1 MKKILVIAAMMAMFV
16 ACKSVEDKAKDYVEK
31 ATAAMEAGDFEKAF
45 AIGQEM
51 EEWYTS
57 LSDED
62 KAKVD
67 AAMADSL
74 GDWEDDE
81 DYEY

>member
-51 EEWYTS
+51 EE
-57 LSDED
+57 
-62 KAKVD
+62 
-67 AAMADSL
+67 
-74 GDWEDDE
+74 
-81 DYEY
+81 